1 MFNRLITKAV
11 VIGGVMAGAAGLNA
25 LDAHNLEANYT
36 LVDAKI
42 VSVAKDCFVKAGR
55 EKLVHKDTNKLAYI
69 PCEIAPAIAVEK
81 GFSKQDVT
89 EHAVVTYSY
98 RSPVDKKTYRRPI
111 REHSN
116 APAISRRSRAVA
128 SFRCT
133 PTRQTL
139 ASPGLQKETRSR
151 PRPEPDPFLTTYP

>member
-11 VIGGVMAGAAGLNA
+11 VIGGVMPGAAGLNA

-98 RSPVDKKTYRRPI
+98 RSPVDKKTYKGTFERSGDIKALKSGRKFQV
-111 REHSN
+111 H
-116 APAISRRSRAVA
+116 AHKTDAGKSRAPKA
-128 SFRCT
+128 N
-133 PTRQTL
+133 
-139 ASPGLQKETRSR
+139 
-151 PRPEPDPFLTTYP
+151 PFKA